1 MSELPRI
8 VILGP
13 SKSGKKTLLQ
23 GLPSGDGSWVGLGRY
38 LEFDYTK
45 KPEQ

>member
-1 MSELPRI
+1 MFVGEFEREMGHFLFCFCRMSELPRV

-23 GLPSGDGSWVGLGRY
+23 GLVEW
-38 LEFDYTK
+38 
-45 KPEQ
+45 